1 MPSSYNK
8 IWIHALWATKYRRGF
23 ITNEIEKILY
33 ENISC
38 QFIEMGCHV
47 SITNGATDHIHCLF
61 LMNPNKSIA
70 EIIKQVKGSSSY
82 LINNQKK
89 EYEKFVWQRGYSAFS
104 VSERNL
110 NSIFKYIQNQKTHHN
125 SK

>member
-1 MPSSYNK
+1 MSSSYNK
-8 IWIHALWATKYRRGF
+8 IWIHAIWATKYRRGF
-23 ITNEIEKILY
+23 ITNEIEEMLY
-33 ENISC
+33 ENIRC
-38 QFIEMGCHV
+38 QFIEMGCTV
-47 SITNGATDHIHCLF
+47 SIINGATDHIHCLF

-70 EIIKQVKGSSSY
+70 EIIKQVKGNSSY

-89 EYEKFVWQRGYSAFS
+89 DYEKFVWQRGYSAFS

-110 NSIFKYIQNQKTHHN
+110 NITFKYIRAQKEHHN